1 MGGYYNGVSDDGT
14 LDPERLIE
22 ARTAKG
28 LNQSELARLIGVKP
42 QAIQAMEAGRV
53 KRTRYLQELATAL
66 DRPAGWFV
74 GENNQR
80 LQEGAFV
87 KYAKYRGIA
96 AGGLWQE
103 DSRQAADDVRIPAA
117 PDKKYA
123 GAPQIAY
130 RVLGNSMNKVVRD
143 GEYVICVDY
152 QERPIPLRD
161 GDLVVAERRR
171 GGEIQRTVKRVR
183 SGPGR
188 TVELWP
194 ESDDPK
200 HQKPL
205 VLHSK
210 EPDAEVTVVGLVI
223 GYYRPV

>member
-1 MGGYYNGVSDDGT
+1 MGGYYNWVPDDGT
-14 LDPERLIE
+14 LIPQRLVE
-22 ARTAKG
+22 ARIAKG
-28 LNQSELARLIGVKP
+28 LSQSELARQIGVKP

-53 KRTRYLQELATAL
+53 KRTRYLQGLSTAL
-66 DRPAGWFV
+66 DRPTGWFV
-74 GENNQR
+74 GDDNHR
-80 LQEGAFV
+80 LQEGAAV
-87 KYAKYRGIA
+87 KYAQYRGIA

-130 RVLGNSMNKVVRD
+130 RVFGNSMNKVVRD

-171 GGEIQRTVKRVR
+171 AGEIERTVKRVR

-188 TVELWP
+188 SVELWP

-200 HQKPL
+200 HQKPV
-205 VLHSK
+205 VLK
-210 EPDAEVTVVGLVI
+210 AREADAEVRVVGLVV
-223 GYYRPV
+223 GYYRPI